1 MKNKVNNLDFHKLLP
16 VPVDLIKL
24 IDLVKTCIVKKDI
37 RYVKIKNIEDKI
49 PDITN
54 LVTNAFLN
62 AKIRWNIYK
71 AAALTTVKNKIPN
84 ISYQTKK
91 SRLWYKNIRSGK
103 KYILLLLIIIIS
115 KRIHLI
121 QRYQKNLVHEADLN
135 EKIKKLATK
144 EEIKTLVKK
153 PELKAEQ
160 GKIVKLQTYDL
171 SFF

>member
-62 AKIRWNIYK
+62 AKIRWNIYT
-71 AAALTTVKNKIPN
+71 AAALTTLKNKIPN

-91 SRLWYKNIRSGK
+91 SRL
-103 KYILLLLIIIIS
+103 
-115 KRIHLI
+115 
-121 QRYQKNLVHEADLN
+121 
-135 EKIKKLATK
+135 
-144 EEIKTLVKK
+144 
-153 PELKAEQ
+153 
-160 GKIVKLQTYDL
+160 
-171 SFF
+171 

>member
-1 MKNKVNNLDFHKLLP
+1 M
-16 VPVDLIKL
+16 
-24 IDLVKTCIVKKDI
+24 
-37 RYVKIKNIEDKI
+37 
-49 PDITN
+49 
-54 LVTNAFLN
+54 
-62 AKIRWNIYK
+62 
-71 AAALTTVKNKIPN
+71 
-84 ISYQTKK
+84 
-91 SRLWYKNIRSGK
+91 
-103 KYILLLLIIIIS
+103 
-115 KRIHLI
+115 I